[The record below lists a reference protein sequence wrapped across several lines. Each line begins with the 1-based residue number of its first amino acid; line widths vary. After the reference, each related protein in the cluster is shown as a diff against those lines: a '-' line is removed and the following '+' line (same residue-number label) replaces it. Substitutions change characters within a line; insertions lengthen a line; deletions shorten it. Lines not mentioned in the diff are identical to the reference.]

1 MPQLDTEAEVRNFL
15 ALCLKTR
22 TTQKLAQVMPDLL
35 RTAVEKHAPHLTEL
49 RTTADQLDA
58 DATAA
63 RHAHHAALERWINDH
78 HTASAPA
85 V

>member
-1 MPQLDTEAEVRNFL
+1 MPKLDTEAEVRHFL

-22 TTQKLAQVMPDLL
+22 TTHKLAQVMPDWLQS
-35 RTAVEKHAPHLTEL
+35 AVENHAPHLAEL
-49 RTTADQLDA
+49 RTTANQLDA

-63 RHAHHAALERWINDH
+63 RHAHHAALERWINQPP
-78 HTASAPA
+78 T